1 MEIRETDLPGIG
13 KKYSIRLREG
23 RDLVLVIY
31 NTGKR
36 EIYLMEE
43 EEEASCVFSLT
54 EEEAKELGFLVAG
67 AVYQPI
73 KAEKME
79 LILKEVVMEWVKV
92 ESGSNLINKTIAE
105 LQIRRTTG
113 VSVIAIDRKGKIIP
127 SPDPYKERIELGDTL
142 IVVGTRP
149 QINHFL
155 ELCGRC
161 ST

>member
-13 KKYSIRLREG
+13 KKYSMSLREG
-23 RDLVLVIY
+23 RELVLVIY

-43 EEEASCVFSLT
+43 EETSCVFDLT
-54 EEEAKELGFLVAG
+54 EEEAKELGFLLAG
-67 AVYQPI
+67 ALYQPI
-73 KAEKME
+73 KADKME
-79 LILKEVVMEWVKV
+79 LILKEVVMEWVRI
-92 ESGSNLINKTIAE
+92 EAGSSFINRTIAE

-113 VSVIAIDRKGKIIP
+113 VSVIAIDRRGKIIP
-127 SPDPYKERIELGDTL
+127 SPDPYKEKIELGDVL

>member
-13 KKYSIRLREG
+13 KKYSMRLKEG

-31 NTGKR
+31 HTGKR
-36 EIYLMEE
+36 EIYLLED
-43 EEEASCVFSLT
+43 EEALCVFDLT
-54 EEEAKELGFLVAG
+54 EEEAKELGFLLAG
-67 AVYQPI
+67 ALYQPV
-73 KAEKME
+73 KTEKME
-79 LILKEVVMEWVKV
+79 LILKEVVMEWVKI
-92 ESGSNLINKTIAE
+92 ETGSNFINKTIAE

-127 SPDPYKERIELGDTL
+127 SPDPHKEKIELGDIL

-161 ST
+161 SV

>member
-1 MEIRETDLPGIG
+1 MEIREVDLPGIG
-13 KKYSIRLREG
+13 KKYSIRLKEG

-31 NTGKR
+31 NTGRR
-36 EIYLMEE
+36 EIYLMQDEE
-43 EEEASCVFSLT
+43 TSCVFDLT
-54 EEEAKELGFLVAG
+54 EEEAKDLGFLLAG

-92 ESGSNLINKTIAE
+92 EVGSNLANKTIAE
-105 LQIRRTTG
+105 LQIRRVTG
-113 VSVIAIDRKGKIIP
+113 VSVIAIDRKGRIIP
-127 SPDPYKERIELGDTL
+127 SPDPYKERIEVGDIL
-142 IVVGTRP
+142 IVVGTRQ
-149 QINHFL
+149 QINKFL

>member
-43 EEEASCVFSLT
+43 EEASCVFSLT
-54 EEEAKELGFLVAG
+54 DEEAKELVFLVAG

-73 KAEKME
+73 KSEKME
-79 LILKEVVMEWVKV
+79 LIFKEVVMEWVKV

-127 SPDPYKERIELGDTL
+127 NPDPYKEKIELGDIL

>member
-1 MEIRETDLPGIG
+1 MDIKETDLPGIG
-13 KKYSIRLREG
+13 KKYSISLREG
-23 RDLVLVIY
+23 RELVLVIY

-43 EEEASCVFSLT
+43 EETSCVFDLT
-54 EEEAKELGFLVAG
+54 EEEAKELGFLLAG
-67 AVYQPI
+67 ALYQPI
-73 KAEKME
+73 KVDKME
-79 LILKEVVMEWVKV
+79 LILKEVVMEWVKIEV
-92 ESGSNLINKTIAE
+92 GSNFINKTIAE

-113 VSVIAIDRKGKIIP
+113 VSVIAIDRRGKIIP
-127 SPDPYKERIELGDTL
+127 SPDPYKERIELGDVL
-142 IVVGTRP
+142 IVVGTRM

>member
-13 KKYSIRLREG
+13 KKYSMSLKEG

-31 NTGKR
+31 NTGRR
-36 EIYLMEE
+36 ELYLMEE
-43 EEEASCVFSLT
+43 EETACVFDLT
-54 EEEAKELGFLVAG
+54 EEEAKELGFLLAG
-67 AVYQPI
+67 ALYQPV
-73 KAEKME
+73 KSEKME
-79 LILKEVVMEWVKV
+79 LILREVVMEWVRI
-92 ESGSNLINKTIAE
+92 EIGSNFVNKTIAE

-127 SPDPYKERIELGDTL
+127 SPDPYRERIELGDTL
-142 IVVGTRP
+142 IVVGTRQ
-149 QINHFL
+149 QIGHFL

>member
-1 MEIRETDLPGIG
+1 MDIRETDLPGIG
-13 KKYSIRLREG
+13 KKYSISLRDG
-23 RDLVLVIY
+23 RELVLVIY

-43 EEEASCVFSLT
+43 EETLCVFDLT
-54 EEEAKELGFLVAG
+54 EEEAKELGFLLAG
-67 AVYQPI
+67 ALYQPI
-73 KAEKME
+73 KTDKME
-79 LILKEVVMEWVKV
+79 LILKEVVMEWVKI
-92 ESGSNLINKTIAE
+92 ETGSNFINKTIAE

-113 VSVIAIDRKGKIIP
+113 VSVIAIDRKGRIIP
-127 SPDPYKERIELGDTL
+127 SPDPYREKIELGDIL

-149 QINHFL
+149 QINHFM

>member
-13 KKYSIRLREG
+13 KKYSMGLKEG
-23 RDLVLVIY
+23 RELVLVIY
-31 NTGKR
+31 NTGRR
-36 EIYLMEE
+36 EIYLMED
-43 EEEASCVFSLT
+43 EEAAYVFDLT
-54 EEEAKELGFLVAG
+54 EEEAKELGFLLAG
-67 AVYQPI
+67 AMYQPV
-73 KAEKME
+73 KSEKME

-92 ESGSNLINKTIAE
+92 EVGSNFVNKTIAD

-127 SPDPYKERIELGDTL
+127 SPDPYKEKIELGDIL
-142 IVVGTRP
+142 IVVGTRQ
-149 QINHFL
+149 QISHFL

>member
-13 KKYSIRLREG
+13 KKYSMRLKEG

-31 NTGKR
+31 HTGKR
-36 EIYLMEE
+36 EIYLLED
-43 EEEASCVFSLT
+43 EEALCVFDLT
-54 EEEAKELGFLVAG
+54 EEEARELGFLLAG
-67 AVYQPI
+67 ALYQPV
-73 KAEKME
+73 KTEKME
-79 LILKEVVMEWVKV
+79 LILREVVMEWVRI
-92 ESGSNLINKTIAE
+92 ETGSNFINKTIAE

-127 SPDPYKERIELGDTL
+127 SPDPYKEKIELGDIL

-161 ST
+161 SV

>member
-1 MEIRETDLPGIG
+1 MQIRETDLPGIG
-13 KKYSIRLREG
+13 KKYSMSLREG

-31 NTGKR
+31 NTGRR
-36 EIYLMEE
+36 EIYLMEDE
-43 EEEASCVFSLT
+43 ETSCVFDLT
-54 EEEAKELGFLVAG
+54 EEEAKELGFLLAG
-67 AVYQPI
+67 AVYQPV

-92 ESGSNLINKTIAE
+92 ETGSNFIGKTIAE

-113 VSVIAIDRKGKIIP
+113 VSVIAIDRKGRIIP
-127 SPDPYKERIELGDTL
+127 SPDPYKERIEAGDIL
-142 IVVGTRP
+142 IVVGTR
-149 QINHFL
+149 QQLNHLL

>member
-1 MEIRETDLPGIG
+1 MQIRETDLPGIG
-13 KKYSIRLREG
+13 KKYSMSLREG

-31 NTGKR
+31 NTGRR
-36 EIYLMEE
+36 EIYLMEDE
-43 EEEASCVFSLT
+43 ETSCVFDLT
-54 EEEAKELGFLVAG
+54 EEEAKELGFLLAG
-67 AVYQPI
+67 AVYQPV

-92 ESGSNLINKTIAE
+92 ETGSNFIGKTIAE

-113 VSVIAIDRKGKIIP
+113 VSVIAIDRKGRIIP
-127 SPDPYKERIELGDTL
+127 SPDPYRERIEAGDIL
-142 IVVGTRP
+142 IVVGTR
-149 QINHFL
+149 QQLNHLL

>member
-1 MEIRETDLPGIG
+1 MELRETDLPGIG
-13 KKYSIRLREG
+13 KKYSISLREG
-23 RDLVLVIY
+23 RELVLVIY

-43 EEEASCVFSLT
+43 EETSCVFDLT
-54 EEEAKELGFLVAG
+54 EEEARELGFLLAG
-67 AVYQPI
+67 ALYQPI
-73 KAEKME
+73 KADKME

-92 ESGSNLINKTIAE
+92 ESGSNFINKTIAE

-113 VSVIAIDRKGKIIP
+113 VSVIAIERKGKIIP
-127 SPDPYKERIELGDTL
+127 SPDPYKERIELGDVL
-142 IVVGTRP
+142 IVVGTRM

>member
-1 MEIRETDLPGIG
+1 M
-13 KKYSIRLREG
+13 SLREG

-31 NTGKR
+31 NTGRR
-36 EIYLMEE
+36 EIYLMEDE
-43 EEEASCVFSLT
+43 ETSCVFDLT
-54 EEEAKELGFLVAG
+54 EEEAKELGFLLAG
-67 AVYQPI
+67 AVYQPM

-92 ESGSNLINKTIAE
+92 ETGSNFIGKTIAE

-113 VSVIAIDRKGKIIP
+113 VSVIAIDRKGRIIP
-127 SPDPYKERIELGDTL
+127 SPDPYRERIEAGDIL
-142 IVVGTRP
+142 IVVGTR
-149 QINHFL
+149 QQLNHLL

>member
-13 KKYSIRLREG
+13 KKYSMRLKEG
-23 RDLVLVIY
+23 KDLVLVIY
-31 NTGKR
+31 HTGKR
-36 EIYLMEE
+36 EIYLLED
-43 EEEASCVFSLT
+43 EEALCVFDLT
-54 EEEAKELGFLVAG
+54 EEEARELGFLLAG
-67 AVYQPI
+67 ALYQPV
-73 KAEKME
+73 KTEKME
-79 LILKEVVMEWVKV
+79 LILREVVMEWVKI
-92 ESGSNLINKTIAE
+92 ETGSNFINKTIAE

-127 SPDPYKERIELGDTL
+127 SPDPYKEKIELGDIL

-161 ST
+161 SV